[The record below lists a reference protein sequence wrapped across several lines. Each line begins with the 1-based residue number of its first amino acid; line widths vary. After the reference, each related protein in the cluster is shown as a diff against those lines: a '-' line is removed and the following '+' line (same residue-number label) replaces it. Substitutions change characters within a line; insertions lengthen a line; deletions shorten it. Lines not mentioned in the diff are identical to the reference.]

1 MFAIAA
7 VVAFGV
13 ALVLHL
19 VGHGTGALVTTCTL
33 AGFVL
38 LALHFCIADWPA
50 WPRSRP
56 QA

>member
-1 MFAIAA
+1 MFAITA

-38 LALHFCIADWPA
+38 LALHFCIADWPP